1 MEAITVL
8 STSDQESRT
17 LKAFLKAMRLPYK
30 TRKPTLEELEVR
42 LLPNQRKVWMNF
54 KTAIQEIEDGT
65 AEKTTWEDFLK
76 ELEDEGYV
84 TPTV

>member
-8 STSDQESRT
+8 STTDQESRT
-17 LKAFLKAMRLPYK
+17 LKAFLEAMRLPYK
-30 TRKPTLEELEVR
+30 TRKPTLEELEMR
-42 LLPNQRKVWMNF
+42 LLPKQRKVWMNL
-54 KTAIQEIEDGT
+54 KTAIQEVEDGT

-76 ELEDEGYV
+76 ELKDEGYI